1 MQPRTSLAATWIQ
14 SFTQISEKKHYAGFD
29 RAWEDNFVA
38 LTIKNPE
45 GVLDIPTLCKDGEY
59 RNMRLRISGAYNSAG
74 NVMVLIAGFAL
85 VE

>member
-1 MQPRTSLAATWIQ
+1 LDPIIHPDLR
-14 SFTQISEKKHYAGFD
+14 KKHYAGFD

-38 LTIKNPE
+38 LAVKNPE

-59 RNMRLRISGAYNSAG
+59 RKMRIRISGANNSAG

-85 VE
+85 IE